1 MTLDELKFWSMV
13 GFQIINALASSGLW
27 LYLRYGDRNKQVDQ
41 KIEGVKDAIN
51 KGLTNARR
59 ENDLRADGLEQRLAK
74 VEGQLANAPT
84 HQDLAAIHEK
94 LNETAGAMR
103 ELTGTVKGMNDTLK
117 LMLAQV
123 AQKGMNS

>member
-74 VEGQLANAPT
+74 VEVQLANAPT